1 MFPKAHYRA
10 YLKGV
15 TLSVPTGYCARI
27 TLVGKC
33 DGSGLRSMQ
42 VQSINDDFLQHAD
55 WTFPVPI
62 AYGPGRFSELPDHC
76 QRLGLNNPLIIT
88 DCGTASLTFMSDAVD
103 FLAHAG
109 IACTL
114 FHNIS
119 QNPTEN
125 DVKNA
130 HSVFRSGRHDGVIAI
145 GGGSGMDA
153 GKATALLAGSRHNL
167 WEHDFEKTPPK
178 LDPADKFPPLICIP
192 TTSGTGAET
201 ESTAMITNL
210 NRGMKL
216 CVWHPLLKP
225 QLVILDP
232 KLTLGLPS
240 HLTAWTGVDALVHAL
255 EAYCVP
261 SIHPMCDGIALKAL
275 DLIGRWLPDAV
286 LDSQNVNARGAMLVA
301 SCMAGVAFLK
311 GLGLVHSISH
321 AIGAEY
327 NTHHGLTN
335 AITLP
340 AVMRFNALSIRDK
353 CPDISKALKLE
364 GQDFD
369 TIYDW
374 ICRLLDHLEIPKSLN
389 EIGVEKNKVSSLAKR
404 AFSDS
409 ATGTNPRRLELKE
422 LEMVLHEAISQGR

>member
-1 MFPKAHYRA
+1 MQ
-10 YLKGV
+10 
-15 TLSVPTGYCARI
+15 PT
-27 TLVGKC
+27 T
-33 DGSGLRSMQ
+33 
-42 VQSINDDFLQHAD
+42 NDFLQHAD

-62 AYGPGRFSELPDHC
+62 AYGPGRFDELPDHC
-76 QRLGLNNPLIIT
+76 HRLGLNNPLIIT
-88 DCGTASLTFMSDAVD
+88 DSGTASLAFVSGAVD
-103 FLAHAG
+103 LLARAG
-109 IACTL
+109 IASSI

-125 DVKNA
+125 CVRNA
-130 HSVFRSGRHDGVIAI
+130 HSIFRSGSHDGVIAI

-153 GKATALLAGSRHNL
+153 GKATALLAGSRHDL
-167 WEHDFEKTPPK
+167 WEHDYEKLPPK
-178 LDPADKFPPLICIP
+178 LNPEDKFPPLICIP

-210 NRGMKL
+210 DRGMKL

-225 QLVILDP
+225 QLAILDP
-232 KLTLGLPS
+232 ELTLGLPAN
-240 HLTAWTGVDALVHAL
+240 LTAWTGVDALVHAL

-261 SIHPMCDGIALKAL
+261 SPHPMCDGIALQAL
-275 DLIGRWLPDAV
+275 NLIGRWLPDAV
-286 LDSQNVNARGAMLVA
+286 FDSQNLSARGAMQVA

-327 NTHHGLTN
+327 GTHHGLTN

-340 AVMRFNALSIRDK
+340 AVLRFNAPSIRDK
-353 CPDISKALKLE
+353 CPEISRALELE

-369 TIYDW
+369 DVYHW
-374 ICRLLDHLEIPKSLN
+374 ICRLLDHLEIPKSLA
-389 EIGVEKNKVSSLAKR
+389 EIGVEKTRVSSLAKR

-409 ATGTNPRRLELKE
+409 ATGTNPRKPQLEELEL
-422 LEMVLHEAISQGR
+422 VLLEAISQGR

>member
-1 MFPKAHYRA
+1 
-10 YLKGV
+10 
-15 TLSVPTGYCARI
+15 
-27 TLVGKC
+27 
-33 DGSGLRSMQ
+33 MQ
-42 VQSINDDFLQHAD
+42 VEPITNDFLQHAD

-62 AYGPGRFSELPDHC
+62 AYGPGRLDELPDHC

-88 DCGTASLTFMSDAVD
+88 DSGTASLAFVSGALDLMAQAD
-103 FLAHAG
+103 
-109 IACTL
+109 IASSI

-125 DVKNA
+125 DVRNA
-130 HSVFRSGRHDGVIAI
+130 YSVFRSGDHDGVIAI

-153 GKATALLAGSRHNL
+153 GKATALLAGSRHDL
-167 WEHDFEKTPPK
+167 WEHDFEKVPPK
-178 LDPADKFPPLICIP
+178 LDPTDKFPPLICIP

-210 NRGMKL
+210 DRGMKL

-225 QLVILDP
+225 QLALLDP
-232 KLTLGLPS
+232 KLTLGLPAN
-240 HLTAWTGVDALVHAL
+240 LTAWTGVDALVHAL

-261 SIHPMCDGIALKAL
+261 SVHPMCDGIALKAL
-275 DLIGRWLPDAV
+275 TLIGRWLPDAA
-286 LDSQNVNARGAMLVA
+286 SNPQNLNARGAMQIA

-327 NTHHGLTN
+327 DTHHGLTN

-340 AVMRFNALSIRDK
+340 AVMRFNAASIRDK
-353 CPDISKALKLE
+353 CPEISQALKLE
-364 GQDFD
+364 ARDFD
-369 TIYDW
+369 AVYHW
-374 ICRLLDHLEIPKSLN
+374 ICQLLDHLEIPPSLD
-389 EIGVEKNKVSSLAKR
+389 EIGVNTSKVNSLAER

-409 ATGTNPRRLELKE
+409 ATATNPRKPQLEE
-422 LEMVLHEAISQGR
+422 LEMVLREAISHGR

>member
-1 MFPKAHYRA
+1 
-10 YLKGV
+10 
-15 TLSVPTGYCARI
+15 
-27 TLVGKC
+27 
-33 DGSGLRSMQ
+33 MQ
-42 VQSINDDFLQHAD
+42 VEPITNDFLQHAD

-62 AYGPGRFSELPDHC
+62 AYGPGRLDELPDHC

-88 DCGTASLTFMSDAVD
+88 DSGTASLAFVSGALDLMAQAD
-103 FLAHAG
+103 
-109 IACTL
+109 IASSI

-125 DVKNA
+125 DVRNA
-130 HSVFRSGRHDGVIAI
+130 YSVFRSGDHDGVIAI

-153 GKATALLAGSRHNL
+153 GKATALLAGSRHDL
-167 WEHDFEKTPPK
+167 WEHDFEKVPPK
-178 LDPADKFPPLICIP
+178 LDPTDKFPPLICIP

-210 NRGMKL
+210 DRGMKL

-225 QLVILDP
+225 QLALLDP
-232 KLTLGLPS
+232 KLTLGLPAN
-240 HLTAWTGVDALVHAL
+240 LTAWTGVDALVHAL

-261 SIHPMCDGIALKAL
+261 SVHPMCDGIALKAL
-275 DLIGRWLPDAV
+275 TLIGRWLPDAA
-286 LDSQNVNARGAMLVA
+286 SNPQNLNARGAMQIA

-327 NTHHGLTN
+327 DTHHGLTN

-340 AVMRFNALSIRDK
+340 AVMRFNAASIRDK
-353 CPDISKALKLE
+353 CPEISQALNLE
-364 GQDFD
+364 ARDFD
-369 TIYDW
+369 AVYHW
-374 ICRLLDHLEIPKSLN
+374 ICQLLDHLEIPPSLD
-389 EIGVEKNKVSSLAKR
+389 EIGVNTSKVNSLAER

-409 ATGTNPRRLELKE
+409 ATATNPRKPQLEE
-422 LEMVLHEAISQGR
+422 LEMVLREAISHGR